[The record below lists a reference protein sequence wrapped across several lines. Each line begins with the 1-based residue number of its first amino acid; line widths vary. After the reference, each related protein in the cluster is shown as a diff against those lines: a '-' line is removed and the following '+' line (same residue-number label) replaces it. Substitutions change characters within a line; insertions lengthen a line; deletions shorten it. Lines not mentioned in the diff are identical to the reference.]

1 MADEENLSYKAI
13 RVTDGGGIAVPAEPR
28 RDLRALRRAYEEG
41 THRDIVA
48 LKKRARRVWKK
59 LKKFGIHESVVLDAS
74 FGWWGASE
82 NAILS
87 AVTLAENETGK
98 ARRRDIASDG
108 KSLRELIQCAK
119 TGVKLAKDGVFE
131 DDPAA
136 NKRIEAYVK
145 GSLETPDSLVHKV
158 NARVEV
164 AANAVRE
171 EHRDAVVAYL
181 RESRVQ
187 LIAYACGLRR
197 KSQVLEAMMRELGRD
212 AVGGF
217 VRAVHEVRN
226 GPVGGHGIEGRGAA
240 VARKGRIIRS
250 AEDRRLGACSALT
263 SFQNLVGTMFAGHEV
278 AKGWH
283 TRPRGAN
290 GPRICGFFFGTSY
303 DWSIMGL
310 GCSRFMIHES
320 GSMFGFARVGWCI
333 NSVINVNI
341 KDGTLQ
347 IRKRHG
353 KP

>member
-145 GSLETPDSLVHKV
+145 GSRSV
-158 NARVEV
+158 
-164 AANAVRE
+164 
-171 EHRDAVVAYL
+171 
-181 RESRVQ
+181 
-187 LIAYACGLRR
+187 RR
-197 KSQVLEAMMRELGRD
+197 K
-212 AVGGF
+212 
-217 VRAVHEVRN
+217 
-226 GPVGGHGIEGRGAA
+226 
-240 VARKGRIIRS
+240 
-250 AEDRRLGACSALT
+250 
-263 SFQNLVGTMFAGHEV
+263 
-278 AKGWH
+278 
-283 TRPRGAN
+283 
-290 GPRICGFFFGTSY
+290 
-303 DWSIMGL
+303 
-310 GCSRFMIHES
+310 
-320 GSMFGFARVGWCI
+320 
-333 NSVINVNI
+333 
-341 KDGTLQ
+341 
-347 IRKRHG
+347 
-353 KP
+353 